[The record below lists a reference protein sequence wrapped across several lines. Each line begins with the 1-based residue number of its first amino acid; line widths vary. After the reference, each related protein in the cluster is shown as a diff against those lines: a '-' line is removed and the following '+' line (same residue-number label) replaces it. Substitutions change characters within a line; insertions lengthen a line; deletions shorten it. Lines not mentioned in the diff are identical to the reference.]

1 MRFSMPTTYR
11 HTLFAILLL
20 LAASPA
26 ACNRTQ
32 ATAPTG
38 PAPPAEVGYVTIE
51 PRRVTLTM
59 ELPGRTSAMLVAEV
73 RPEVGGIVRNR
84 LFTEGADVKQGEVLY
99 EIEPSS
105 YEAAHASAKAALS
118 RAEANVV
125 PRRLK
130 AERFKELVAIN
141 AVSRQDADDADAA
154 LRQAEADVE
163 GAKAALE
170 TARINL
176 AHTRV
181 RAPISGRIGRSVVTT
196 GSLVTASQPTALATI
211 QKLDPMYVDVTQSS
225 ANLLKLQEKISAGKI
240 RKDSKGAMAS
250 LLLEDGTPYP
260 LAGTLKFSDVTV
272 NPGTGSVILRTVF
285 PNPKGIL
292 LPGMYVR
299 AVLEEGIDE
308 RGIVVP
314 QRGVT
319 RDPAGKAVALV
330 VVANDNVESR
340 ILEVSRVVG
349 DGWLVEKGLSAGDRV
364 IVEGLQ
370 KAKPGAKVRP
380 VPFGATA
387 APPSA
392 NPPSPASPSG
402 PSAAPRG

>member
-1 MRFSMPTTYR
+1 MRSSMPTTYR
-11 HTLFAILLL
+11 HTLFVNLLL
-20 LAASPA
+20 IVASLA

-32 ATAPTG
+32 ATAPAG
-38 PAPPAEVGYVTIE
+38 PPPPAEVGYVTLE

-73 RPEVGGIVRNR
+73 RPEVGGIIRNR

-99 EIEPSS
+99 EIDPSS

-130 AERFKELVAIN
+130 AERYKELVAIN
-141 AVSRQDADDADAA
+141 AVSRQDFDDADAA

-163 GAKAALE
+163 GAKAALD

-250 LLLEDGTPYP
+250 LLLEDGTQYP

-272 NPGTGSVILRTVF
+272 NPGTGSVTIRTVF

-330 VVANDNVESR
+330 VGANDNVESR

-370 KAKPGAKVRP
+370 KAKPGARVRP
-380 VPFGATA
+380 VPFGAA
-387 APPSA
+387 APPK
-392 NPPSPASPSG
+392 G
-402 PSAAPRG
+402 

>member
-1 MRFSMPTTYR
+1 MPTTYR
-11 HTLFAILLL
+11 RTLLAILLL
-20 LAASPA
+20 LAATVA
-26 ACNRTQ
+26 GCDRTQ
-32 ATAPTG
+32 ATAPAG
-38 PAPPAEVGYVTIE
+38 PPPPPEVGFVTLE

-59 ELPGRTSAMLVAEV
+59 ELPGRTSALLVAEV

-99 EIEPSS
+99 EIDPDR
-105 YEAAHASAKAALS
+105 YEAAQASAKAALA

-130 AERFKELVAIN
+130 AERYRELVAIN

-163 GAKAALE
+163 EAKAALD

-196 GSLVTASQPTALATI
+196 GALVTASQPAALATI

-225 ANLLKLQEKISAGKI
+225 ANLLKLREKLSAGKI
-240 RKDSKGAMAS
+240 RKDAKGAVAR

-260 LAGTLKFSDVTV
+260 FSGSLKFSDVTV
-272 NPGTGSVILRTVF
+272 HPGTGSLTIRTVF

-308 RGIVVP
+308 RGLVVP

-330 VVANDNVESR
+330 VGANDNVESR
-340 ILEVSRVVG
+340 TLEVSRVVG

-380 VPFGATA
+380 VPFVKG
-387 APPSA
+387 
-392 NPPSPASPSG
+392 
-402 PSAAPRG
+402 

>member
-1 MRFSMPTTYR
+1 
-11 HTLFAILLL
+11 
-20 LAASPA
+20 
-26 ACNRTQ
+26 
-32 ATAPTG
+32 
-38 PAPPAEVGYVTIE
+38 
-51 PRRVTLTM
+51 
-59 ELPGRTSAMLVAEV
+59 MLVAEV
-73 RPEVGGIVRNR
+73 RPEVGGIVVKR

-99 EIEPSS
+99 EIDPGS
-105 YEAAHASAKAALS
+105 YQAAHASAKAALA

-130 AERFKELVAIN
+130 AERYKELVAIN
-141 AVSRQDADDADAA
+141 AVSRQDFDDADAA
-154 LRQAEADVE
+154 LRQAEAEVE
-163 GAKAALE
+163 GAKAAVE
-170 TARINL
+170 TATINL

-196 GSLVTASQPTALATI
+196 GALVTASQPTALATI
-211 QKLDPMYVDVTQSS
+211 QKLDPVYVDVTQSS
-225 ANLLKLQEKISAGKI
+225 ANLLKLQEKLSAGKLK
-240 RKDSKGAMAS
+240 KDARGAVAK

-272 NPGTGSVILRTVF
+272 NPGTGSVTIRTVF

-299 AVLEEGIDE
+299 AVLEEGVAE
-308 RGIVVP
+308 SGIVVP

-330 VVANDNVESR
+330 VGANDNVESR

-349 DGWLVEKGLSAGDRV
+349 DGWLVEKGIAAGDRV

-370 KAKPGAKVRP
+370 KAKPGVKVRP
-380 VPFGATA
+380 VPFRKG
-387 APPSA
+387 
-392 NPPSPASPSG
+392 
-402 PSAAPRG
+402 

>member
-1 MRFSMPTTYR
+1 MPTTCR
-11 HTLFAILLL
+11 RTLFVNLLL
-20 LAASPA
+20 LAASVA
-26 ACNRTQ
+26 GCNRTQ
-32 ATAPTG
+32 ATAPAG
-38 PAPPAEVGYVTIE
+38 PPPPAEVGYVTIE
-51 PRRVTLTM
+51 PRRVMLTM

-73 RPEVGGIVRNR
+73 RPQVGGIIRNR
-84 LFTEGADVKQGEVLY
+84 LFTEGADVRQGEVLY
-99 EIEPSS
+99 EIDPDS
-105 YEAAHASAKAALS
+105 YEAAHASAKAALA
-118 RAEANVV
+118 RAEADVV

-130 AERFKELVAIN
+130 AERYRELVAIN

-163 GAKAALE
+163 GAKAALD

-196 GSLVTASQPTALATI
+196 GALVTASQPTALATI

-225 ANLLKLQEKISAGKI
+225 ANLLKLQEKLSAGKI
-240 RKDSKGAMAS
+240 RKDAKGAVAR

-260 LAGTLKFSDVTV
+260 LTGSLKFSDVTV
-272 NPGTGSVILRTVF
+272 NPGTGSLTIRTVF

-299 AVLEEGIDE
+299 AVLEEGTDE

-330 VVANDNVESR
+330 VGANDNVESR
-340 ILEVSRVVG
+340 SLEVSRVVG

-370 KAKPGAKVRP
+370 KAKPGVRVRP
-380 VPFGATA
+380 VPFGAPSA
-387 APPSA
+387 PAGSPAPPSR
-392 NPPSPASPSG
+392 

>member
-1 MRFSMPTTYR
+1 MPTTYR
-11 HTLFAILLL
+11 RTLLVFLLL
-20 LAASPA
+20 LAASVTG
-26 ACNRTQ
+26 CNRTQ

-38 PAPPAEVGYVTIE
+38 PPPPAEVGYVTIE

-59 ELPGRTSAMLVAEV
+59 ELPGRTSAMLMAEV
-73 RPEVGGIVRNR
+73 RPEVGGIIRNR
-84 LFTEGADVKQGEVLY
+84 RFTEGADVKQGEVLY
-99 EIEPSS
+99 EIDPDS

-130 AERFKELVAIN
+130 AERYRELVAIN

-163 GAKAALE
+163 GARAALD

-196 GSLVTASQPTALATI
+196 GALVTASQPNPLATI

-225 ANLLKLQEKISAGKI
+225 ANLLKLREKITAGKI
-240 RKDSKGAMAS
+240 RKDAKGAVAR

-260 LAGTLKFSDVTV
+260 LTGSLQFSDVTV
-272 NPGTGSVILRTVF
+272 NPGTGSLTIRTVF

-299 AVLEEGIDE
+299 AVLEEGTDE

-340 ILEVSRVVG
+340 SLEVSRVVG

-370 KAKPGAKVRP
+370 KAKPGVRVRP
-380 VPFGATA
+380 VPFGTPSAPA
-387 APPSA
+387 GSPAPPSR
-392 NPPSPASPSG
+392 

>member
-1 MRFSMPTTYR
+1 
-11 HTLFAILLL
+11 
-20 LAASPA
+20 
-26 ACNRTQ
+26 
-32 ATAPTG
+32 
-38 PAPPAEVGYVTIE
+38 
-51 PRRVTLTM
+51 
-59 ELPGRTSAMLVAEV
+59 MLVAEV
-73 RPEVGGIVRNR
+73 RPEVGGIIRSR

-99 EIEPSS
+99 EIDPDRF
-105 YEAAHASAKAALS
+105 EAAQASAKAALA

-130 AERFKELVAIN
+130 AERYGKLVAIN

-163 GAKAALE
+163 GAKAALDS
-170 TARINL
+170 ARINL

-196 GSLVTASQPTALATI
+196 GALVTASQPNPLATI

-225 ANLLKLQEKISAGKI
+225 ANLLKLREKISAGKI
-240 RKDSKGAMAS
+240 RKDAKGAVVK

-260 LAGTLKFSDVTV
+260 LTGTLKFSDVTV
-272 NPGTGSVILRTVF
+272 NPGTGSLTIRTVF
-285 PNPKGIL
+285 PSPNGIL

-299 AVLEEGIDE
+299 AVLEEGTDE

-330 VVANDNVESR
+330 VGANDNVESR
-340 ILEVSRVVG
+340 PLEVSRVVG

-380 VPFGATA
+380 VPFGAPPA
-387 APPSA
+387 PARAPAPPSR
-392 NPPSPASPSG
+392 

>member
-1 MRFSMPTTYR
+1 MPTTYR

>member
-1 MRFSMPTTYR
+1 MPTTFR
-11 HTLFAILLL
+11 RTLLVTLLL
-20 LAASPA
+20 LAASVA
-26 ACNRTQ
+26 GCNRTQ
-32 ATAPTG
+32 ATAPAG
-38 PAPPAEVGYVTIE
+38 PPPPAEVGYVTIE

-99 EIEPSS
+99 EIDPDS
-105 YEAAHASAKAALS
+105 YEAAQASAKAALA

-130 AERFKELVAIN
+130 AERYRELVAIN

-163 GAKAALE
+163 GAKAALD

-196 GSLVTASQPTALATI
+196 GALVTASQPNPLATI

-225 ANLLKLQEKISAGKI
+225 ANLLKLREKLSAGKI
-240 RKDSKGAMAS
+240 RKDAKGAVAR

-260 LAGTLKFSDVTV
+260 LSGTLKFSDVTV
-272 NPGTGSVILRTVF
+272 NPGTGSLILRTVF

-299 AVLEEGIDE
+299 AVLEEGTDE

-330 VVANDNVESR
+330 VGANDNVESR
-340 ILEVSRVVG
+340 SLEVSRVVG

-380 VPFGATA
+380 VPFGAPPA
-387 APPSA
+387 PAGSPAPPSR
-392 NPPSPASPSG
+392 

>member
-1 MRFSMPTTYR
+1 MPTTYR
-11 HTLFAILLL
+11 RTLLVILLL
-20 LAASPA
+20 LAASVA
-26 ACNRTQ
+26 GCNRTQ
-32 ATAPTG
+32 ATAPPT
-38 PAPPAEVGYVTIE
+38 PPPAEVGYVTLE

-73 RPEVGGIVRNR
+73 RPEVGGIIRNR

-99 EIEPSS
+99 EIDPSS

-130 AERFKELVAIN
+130 AERYRELVAIN

-163 GAKAALE
+163 GAKAALD

-250 LLLEDGTPYP
+250 LLLEDGTQYP

-272 NPGTGSVILRTVF
+272 NPGTGSVTIRTVF

-330 VVANDNVESR
+330 VGANDNVESR

-370 KAKPGAKVRP
+370 KAKPGARVRP
-380 VPFGATA
+380 VPFGAA
-387 APPSA
+387 APPK
-392 NPPSPASPSG
+392 G
-402 PSAAPRG
+402 

>member
-1 MRFSMPTTYR
+1 MPTTYR
-11 HTLFAILLL
+11 RTLLVILLL
-20 LAASPA
+20 LAASVA
-26 ACNRTQ
+26 GCNRTQ
-32 ATAPTG
+32 ATAPPT
-38 PAPPAEVGYVTIE
+38 PPPAEVGYVTIE
-51 PRRVTLTM
+51 ARRVTLTM

-99 EIEPSS
+99 EIDPSS
-105 YEAAHASAKAALS
+105 YEAAHASAKAALA

-130 AERFKELVAIN
+130 AERYKELVAIN

-225 ANLLKLQEKISAGKI
+225 ANLLKLREKISAGKI
-240 RKDSKGAMAS
+240 RKDAKGAVAR
-250 LLLEDGTPYP
+250 LLLEDGTQYP
-260 LAGTLKFSDVTV
+260 LSGSLKFSDVTV
-272 NPGTGSVILRTVF
+272 NPGTGSLILRTVF

-299 AVLEEGIDE
+299 AVLEEGTDE

-330 VVANDNVESR
+330 VGADDNVESR
-340 ILEVSRVVG
+340 TLEVSRVVG
-349 DGWLVEKGLSAGDRV
+349 DGWLVEKGLTAGDRV

-380 VPFGATA
+380 VPFGAPSA
-387 APPSA
+387 PAGSPAPPSRPA
-392 NPPSPASPSG
+392 ASP
-402 PSAAPRG
+402 RG

>member
-330 VVANDNVESR
+330 VVANDTVESR

>member
-1 MRFSMPTTYR
+1 
-11 HTLFAILLL
+11 
-20 LAASPA
+20 
-26 ACNRTQ
+26 
-32 ATAPTG
+32 
-38 PAPPAEVGYVTIE
+38 VTIE

-84 LFTEGADVKQGEVLY
+84 LFTEGADVRQGEVLY

-211 QKLDPMYVDVTQSS
+211 QKLDPMYVAVTQSS

-402 PSAAPRG
+402 PSTAPRG

>member
-1 MRFSMPTTYR
+1 MPTTYR
-11 HTLFAILLL
+11 RTLLVILLL
-20 LAASPA
+20 LAASVA
-26 ACNRTQ
+26 GCNRTQ
-32 ATAPTG
+32 ATAP
-38 PAPPAEVGYVTIE
+38 PPPPPAEVGYVTIE

-99 EIEPSS
+99 EIDPSS
-105 YEAAHASAKAALS
+105 YEAAHASAKAALA

-130 AERFKELVAIN
+130 AERYKELVAIN

-196 GSLVTASQPTALATI
+196 GALVTASQPTALATI

-225 ANLLKLQEKISAGKI
+225 ANLLKLREKISAGKI
-240 RKDSKGAMAS
+240 RKDAKGAVAR

-260 LAGTLKFSDVTV
+260 LSGSLKFSDVTV
-272 NPGTGSVILRTVF
+272 NPGTGSLILRTVF

-299 AVLEEGIDE
+299 AVLEEGTDE

-330 VVANDNVESR
+330 VGANDNVESR
-340 ILEVSRVVG
+340 SLEVSRVVG

-380 VPFGATA
+380 VPFGAPSA
-387 APPSA
+387 PAGSPAPPSR
-392 NPPSPASPSG
+392 